1 MKRAAEKIRDA
12 NDDGSDGPTLSERA
26 KQSWEKAKVE
36 WEKMNEQQKNT
47 SGMPEGCFCDMRGWA
62 CPKHRG
68 KEKWRQSH
76 VVKIHEAYNGG
87 DGGAASNG
95 AASDAAAEDNT
106 HLDELMAQLMT
117 MGFEPE
123 RITQALTRHRD
134 LESAIEFLLDSPE
147 PPPPPRVPSTDML
160 GAPPAAPAPPPPGA
174 PAVGDLLG
182 DLLDLSV
189 APAPAAGAA
198 AAPSLQPPPR
208 RAARRRAADA
218 AGSETAAN
226 SLDALLGTPQGPP
239 PPAAAAARPSG
250 GSGGGLSADVFA
262 ALAAPPVSVPAAVA
276 APLIPTP
283 AAAPVGK
290 PPPPSPKPAAPAAVL
305 AAPPR
310 RPRCNPHREALPA
323 GWVSKVEPSNGKT
336 YYFNAPMTRR
346 SQLGTAGAV
355 NAARRAPPPLRPPR
369 RRPPAPRCGAAR
381 LRPRLELAAGRR
393 STTASPPPPQ
403 RVANVTD
410 EVAAR
415 PARDRESRR
424 QRAASAPRRTGLE
437 TSGSATAMKSRA
449 ERVAGRLCD
458 DVGRHERGLPGSRAG
473 AEQFRRGGRV
483 RRARNAR
490 RSGRLHA
497 PTRAARLA
505 TAGFGPER
513 RRGAHRRHR
522 ELERRSNRGA
532 GARET

>member
-1 MKRAAEKIRDA
+1 MPPRSRWDQDDSDDERPIYRGPRNYEGATSVIGDAWDDLVTSVKRAAEKIRDA

-36 WEKMNEQQKNT
+36 WEKMNEQQKST

-87 DGGAASNG
+87 DGGAAANG

-106 HLDELMAQLMT
+106 HLDALMAQLMT

-134 LESAIEFLLDSPE
+134 LESAIQFLLDSPE
-147 PPPPPRVPSTDML
+147 PPPPRVPSTDML

-189 APAPAAGAA
+189 APPPPASG
-198 AAPSLQPPPR
+198 AAPSLQPPPGAPP
-208 RAARRRAADA
+208 AAAPPTPPAAQ
-218 AGSETAAN
+218 TAAN

-239 PPAAAAARPSG
+239 PPAAAAPPSG

-283 AAAPVGK
+283 AAAPAAA
-290 PPPPSPKPAAPAAVL
+290 PSPKPAAAAVL
-305 AAPPR
+305 AAPPAAAA
-310 RPRCNPHREALPA
+310 PAAALPA

-336 YYFNAPMTRR
+336 YYFNSVTRR
-346 SQLGTAGAV
+346 SQWERPTAP
-355 NAARRAPPPLRPPR
+355 AAAAAASPAT
-369 RRPPAPRCGAAR
+369 PPAAA
-381 LRPRLELAAGRR
+381 AAAAPLPPGW
-393 STTASPPPPQ
+393 SSGWSAQYNCVYYCNASL
-403 RVANVTD
+403 NVTQWQHPC
-410 EVAAR
+410 ATA
-415 PARDRESRR
+415 
-424 QRAASAPRRTGLE
+424 AASAPG
-437 TSGSATAMKSRA
+437 
-449 ERVAGRLCD
+449 V
-458 DVGRHERGLPGSRAG
+458 V
-473 AEQFRRGGRV
+473 
-483 RRARNAR
+483 
-490 RSGRLHA
+490 
-497 PTRAARLA
+497 
-505 TAGFGPER
+505 
-513 RRGAHRRHR
+513 
-522 ELERRSNRGA
+522 
-532 GARET
+532 